1 MTQQLILLLP
11 LFAVYF
17 GMIHPRQKAMKLAQE
32 ANRNI
37 VVGTR
42 VMTTSGIHGTVRAID
57 DKVASLEIAPGVE
70 IRIERRAI
78 AKALSDASETLSID
92 ATSTDTPTT
101 EASA

>member
-17 GMIHPRQKAMKLAQE
+17 GMIRPRQKAMKLAQE